1 MRYFICSCIFFICQS
16 FLSKP
21 ESAKHPVFVTIT
33 EIEQNVKEKSVE
45 ISCKIFTDDFEKAL
59 RAVYKTKVDLLDDKT
74 KPAMDKL
81 VNDYVQKHLKISLD
95 GKLYTLKYVGYE
107 KIEEAIYSYF
117 EIENIAIIKKI
128 SITDDLLY
136 EYKKEQMS
144 LLHVSVA
151 GKRQSTKMTNPE
163 KTANLVF

>member
-1 MRYFICSCIFFICQS
+1 
-16 FLSKP
+16 
-21 ESAKHPVFVTIT
+21 
-33 EIEQNVKEKSVE
+33 
-45 ISCKIFTDDFEKAL
+45 
-59 RAVYKTKVDLLDDKT
+59 LLDDKVKT
-74 KPAMDKL
+74 AMDKL
-81 VNDYVQKHLKISLD
+81 VSDYVQKHVKISLE
-95 GKLYTLKYVGYE
+95 GKNYPFKYIGYE

-117 EIENIAIIKKI
+117 EIENITSIKKI

-136 EYKKEQMS
+136 EYKKEQIS